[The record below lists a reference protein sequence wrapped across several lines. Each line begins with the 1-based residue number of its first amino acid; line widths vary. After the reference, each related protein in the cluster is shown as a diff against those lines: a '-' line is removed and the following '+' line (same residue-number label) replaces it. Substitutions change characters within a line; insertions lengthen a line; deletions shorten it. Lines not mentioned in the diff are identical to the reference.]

1 MNIYQKIA
9 SFAGAG
15 TLVPI
20 TGFAN
25 AMSSPSIEFKAEGQV
40 LGIGSKMFSIA
51 GSVIIYGLTAALIY
65 GVIFVIFKMF

>member
-1 MNIYQKIA
+1 MKYQNLHF
-9 SFAGAG
+9 SQS
-15 TLVPI
+15 LC
-20 TGFAN
+20 
-25 AMSSPSIEFKAEGQV
+25 SILSAAEGQV

>member
-1 MNIYQKIA
+1 
-9 SFAGAG
+9 
-15 TLVPI
+15 
-20 TGFAN
+20 
-25 AMSSPSIEFKAEGQV
+25 AEGQV